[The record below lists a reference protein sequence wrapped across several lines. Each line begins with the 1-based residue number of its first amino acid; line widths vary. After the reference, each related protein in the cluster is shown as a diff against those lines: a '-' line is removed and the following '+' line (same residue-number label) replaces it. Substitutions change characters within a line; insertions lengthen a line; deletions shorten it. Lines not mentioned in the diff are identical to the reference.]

1 MKTAVIL
8 TIGSFIS
15 MLFIV
20 GAMFMMYSMDPAAF
34 TGVPAQD
41 QAAADSIAA
50 VKMLDSVMAEH
61 GISVKKDSVPVLA
74 VSAPMKPAPVKPA
87 AVKKPLQKI
96 EFVEEA
102 DTTDWKSRA
111 KLFEA
116 MSVESASSILMTMND
131 KEVKQIIPHIK
142 KRNAAK
148 ILALFD
154 PDRAARIIR

>member
-1 MKTAVIL
+1 MKNTIILAV
-8 TIGSFIS
+8 GSLIS
-15 MLFIV
+15 MLFII
-20 GAMFMMYSMDPAAF
+20 GALFVMYSMNPEAF
-34 TGVPAQD
+34 TGVPVQD
-41 QAAADSIAA
+41 HAAADSAAA
-50 VKMLDSVMAEH
+50 VKMLDSVLASH
-61 GISVKKDSVPVLA
+61 GTPVKKDSIPVLA
-74 VSAPMKPAPVKPA
+74 AAVPVKPPVGKPA

-96 EFVEEA
+96 EFVEET

>member
-1 MKTAVIL
+1 MKNAVVIAV
-8 TIGSFIS
+8 GSFIS

-20 GAMFMMYSMDPAAF
+20 GAMFVMYSMDPQAFGAAP
-34 TGVPAQD
+34 PAAIAAD
-41 QAAADSIAA
+41 TTAAA
-50 VKMLDSVMAEH
+50 VHDSVTAHLPEP
-61 GISVKKDSVPVLA
+61 VKKDSVVPAITAAA
-74 VSAPMKPAPVKPA
+74 VKPAPGKPV
-87 AVKKPLQKI
+87 AVRKPLQTI
-96 EFVEEA
+96 EFAEEA

>member
-1 MKTAVIL
+1 MKTTLIL
-8 TIGSFIS
+8 VIGSFIS

-20 GAMFMMYSMDPAAF
+20 GAMFVMYSMDPAAF
-34 TGVPAQD
+34 TGQPVR
-41 QAAADSIAA
+41 AAVDTTAAA
-50 VKMLDSVMAEH
+50 VKDSALAELPVP
-61 GISVKKDSVPVLA
+61 VKKDSVPVLA
-74 VSAPMKPAPVKPA
+74 ATAPVKPG
-87 AVKKPLQKI
+87 AVKPGAGKKPLQKI
-96 EFVEEA
+96 EFVEET